1 MDEIQ
6 GILQEISITQI
17 ETHIKSLEGIRHP
30 IAAPEALKKAADSI
44 WTTLNSYGYEMT
56 VHHFSEGERT
66 YRNII
71 GSHIGTQQ
79 PEKRVIVIAHYDTV
93 SASPGAND
101 NASGVAAMLELARVL
116 RQFKFKKSIQFVGV
130 NLEEQKVDGEK
141 NTPTLRGS
149 RALATDA
156 REEGWEIEGVV
167 NFEEIAFAGEMIPQS
182 KPENIP
188 VEMPEVGNFIAV
200 IGNENS
206 TEMVKGYIQ
215 AIEQYNI
222 PLPYAPLIVPG
233 NGEMLPDT
241 RRSDHAPFWDNGY
254 RAIMLTD
261 TADFR
266 TPHYHKP
273 SDVIET
279 LNLPFAAEVCR
290 AAGGLVFNMAGY
302 DNR

>member
-1 MDEIQ
+1 MDEIR
-6 GILQEISITQI
+6 GILQKISSKQI
-17 ETHIKSLEGIRHP
+17 ETQIKSLAGIRHP
-30 IAAPEALKKAADSI
+30 KVAPQALEKTADYI
-44 WTTLNSYGYEMT
+44 WNTLKSYGYEMT
-56 VHHFSEGERT
+56 VHHFIEDERT
-66 YRNII
+66 NRNII
-71 GSHIGTQQ
+71 GTHFGAQQ
-79 PEKRVIVIAHYDTV
+79 PEKRVFVIAHYDTV
-93 SASPGAND
+93 STSPGAND

-116 RQFKFKKSIQFVGV
+116 SQFRFKKSIQFVGV

-141 NTPTLRGS
+141 NSPTLRGS
-149 RALATDA
+149 RAFANFA

-167 NFEEIAFAGEMIPQS
+167 NFEEIAFAGETIVQI

-188 VEMPEVGNFIAV
+188 IEMPRVGNFIAV

-206 TEMVKGYIQ
+206 TEMVKGTIQ
-215 AIEQYNI
+215 AIEQYQI
-222 PLPYAPLIVPG
+222 PLPYVPLIVPG
-233 NGEMLPDT
+233 NGEILPDT

-273 SDVIET
+273 SDVIDT
-279 LNLPFAAEVCR
+279 LNLSFATEVCR

-302 DNR
+302 G